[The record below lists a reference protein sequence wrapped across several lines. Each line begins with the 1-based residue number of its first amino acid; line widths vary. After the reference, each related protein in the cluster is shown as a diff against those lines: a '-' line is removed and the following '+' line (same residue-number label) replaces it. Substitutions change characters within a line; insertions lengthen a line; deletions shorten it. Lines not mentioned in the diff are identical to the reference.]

1 MENAAHPS
9 KGPHMFFSNA
19 IPSPQPMQI
28 EPRPLKVR
36 YKLSKSSPHRHP
48 SHHQLALQ
56 PFYHS
61 QTHRP
66 IHNDKTKRM
75 HFLPTAFMAAASLVA
90 ATSVVE
96 KPGLA
101 IRSDLMSCEETY
113 GGGWTP
119 CGDEVS
125 AHTPQLM
132 KMSTMRTRG

>member
-1 MENAAHPS
+1 
-9 KGPHMFFSNA
+9 
-19 IPSPQPMQI
+19 
-28 EPRPLKVR
+28 
-36 YKLSKSSPHRHP
+36 
-48 SHHQLALQ
+48 
-56 PFYHS
+56 
-61 QTHRP
+61 
-66 IHNDKTKRM
+66 
-75 HFLPTAFMAAASLVA
+75 MAAASLVA